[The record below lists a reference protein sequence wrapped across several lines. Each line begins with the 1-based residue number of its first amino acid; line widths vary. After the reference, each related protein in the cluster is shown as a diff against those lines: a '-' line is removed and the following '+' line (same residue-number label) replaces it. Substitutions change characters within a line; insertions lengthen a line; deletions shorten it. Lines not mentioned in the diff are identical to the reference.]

1 MNFGK
6 CLFYG
11 IVIGIIIIILIK
23 LCKSIKENFEESKT
37 EEVKEEIKE
46 DIKEEIK
53 DANETNE
60 SSIIDKVKDV
70 AVSAKDKVVDT
81 TINIKDAIVN
91 TGSTITNKIT
101 NTVSDVIDKINPEEP
116 EEPTAITQD
125 KLNNVIEA
133 PAEIDAIDTEG
144 ISEDLN
150 GLPKFVNKETSN
162 VMDGV
167 KMIPQPTINAWQ
179 DVYMNEDND
188 NSFMI
193 DLGGKDKK
201 TNKDQGSGRFTDRSP
216 ACCSPQYPLPFKI
229 PVDEEILKNAKDFV
243 PNPYMGNNNWMNA
256 GCTCMKKVN
265 ANKLAVRGG
274 NA

>member
-11 IVIGIIIIILIK
+11 IVIGILIIILIK

-60 SSIIDKVKDV
+60 SSLMDKVKDV

>member
-11 IVIGIIIIILIK
+11 IVIGILIIILIK
-23 LCKSIKENFEESKT
+23 LCKSIQENFEESKT
-37 EEVKEEIKE
+37 EEVKEVEEVEEVKE
-46 DIKEEIK
+46 VEDTTK
-53 DANETNE
+53 TE
-60 SSIIDKVKDV
+60 SLIDKVKDV
-70 AVSAKDKVVDT
+70 AISAKDKVVDT

-91 TGSTITNKIT
+91 TGSTITDKIT
-101 NTVSDVIDKINPEEP
+101 NTVSDVIDKINPDET
-116 EEPTAITQD
+116 EEPTALTQD
-125 KLNNVIEA
+125 KLDNVIEA
-133 PAEIDAIDTEG
+133 PAEVDAIDTEG

-150 GLPKFVNKETSN
+150 GLPKFINKETSN

-193 DLGGKDKK
+193 DLGGRDKK

-229 PVDEEILKNAKDFV
+229 PVDEEILKNAKDYV

-265 ANKLAVRGG
+265 ANKLAFRGG

>member
-1 MNFGK
+1 M
-6 CLFYG
+6 
-11 IVIGIIIIILIK
+11 
-23 LCKSIKENFEESKT
+23 
-37 EEVKEEIKE
+37 
-46 DIKEEIK
+46 
-53 DANETNE
+53 
-60 SSIIDKVKDV
+60 DKVKDV

-101 NTVSDVIDKINPEEP
+101 NTVSDVIDKINP

>member
-11 IVIGIIIIILIK
+11 IVIGILIIILIK

>member
-11 IVIGIIIIILIK
+11 IVIGILIIILIK

-46 DIKEEIK
+46 DIKEEVK
-53 DANETNE
+53 ETNE
-60 SSIIDKVKDV
+60 SLIDKVKDV

-81 TINIKDAIVN
+81 TINIKDAIV
-91 TGSTITNKIT
+91 

-133 PAEIDAIDTEG
+133 PAEVDAIDTEG

-193 DLGGKDKK
+193 DLGGRDKK

>member
-11 IVIGIIIIILIK
+11 IVIGILIIILIK

-37 EEVKEEIKE
+37 EEIKEEIKE

-53 DANETNE
+53 DTNETNE
-60 SSIIDKVKDV
+60 SLIDKVKDV
-70 AVSAKDKVVDT
+70 AISAKDKVVDT

-91 TGSTITNKIT
+91 TGSTITDKIT
-101 NTVSDVIDKINPEEP
+101 NTVSNVIDKINPDET

-125 KLNNVIEA
+125 KLDNVIEA
-133 PAEIDAIDTEG
+133 PAEVDAIDTEG

-150 GLPKFVNKETSN
+150 GLPKFINKETSN

-193 DLGGKDKK
+193 DLGGRDKK

>member
-11 IVIGIIIIILIK
+11 IVIGILIIILIK
-23 LCKSIKENFEESKT
+23 FCKSMTENFEESKT
-37 EEVKEEIKE
+37 DEIKEEIKE

-60 SSIIDKVKDV
+60 SLMDKVKDV

-81 TINIKDAIVN
+81 TLNIKDAIVN

-229 PVDEEILKNAKDFV
+229 PVDEEILKNAKDYV

-274 NA
+274 SA

>member
-11 IVIGIIIIILIK
+11 IVIGILIIILIK

-53 DANETNE
+53 DANETKE
-60 SSIIDKVKDV
+60 SLMDKVKDV

-133 PAEIDAIDTEG
+133 PAEVDAIDTEG

>member
-11 IVIGIIIIILIK
+11 IVIGILIIILIK

-179 DVYMNEDND
+179 DV
-188 NSFMI
+188 
-193 DLGGKDKK
+193 
-201 TNKDQGSGRFTDRSP
+201 
-216 ACCSPQYPLPFKI
+216 
-229 PVDEEILKNAKDFV
+229 
-243 PNPYMGNNNWMNA
+243 
-256 GCTCMKKVN
+256 
-265 ANKLAVRGG
+265 
-274 NA
+274 

>member
-11 IVIGIIIIILIK
+11 IVIGILIIILIK

-60 SSIIDKVKDV
+60 SSLMDKVKDV

-193 DLGGKDKK
+193 DLGGRDKK

>member
-11 IVIGIIIIILIK
+11 IVIGILIIILIK

-53 DANETNE
+53 DTNETNE
-60 SSIIDKVKDV
+60 SSLMDKVKDV